1 MTPQNAQNLSVIVN
15 EEFAGIS
22 SEVLNLNVRWV
33 DDIDYDPITK
43 EAIATPIAD
52 ALNFR
57 HTRFGWQTKPN
68 LTATLFMGE
77 NGETWQAKIFG
88 EDGQAWLN
96 TYQNQG
102 KRTGHYMAPKDIGD
116 KPYLPTIPH
125 EIARQAAAKVSPILE
140 LSLLEWFANNGL
152 FWDWFQEHPEIPL
165 IVTEGAKKALAAI
178 SQGYIALSLYGCNCG
193 AKDLTV
199 KPELL
204 PYVQNRPII
213 IGFDHDIKP
222 ETRYKVFKATK
233 RLATAIF
240 VHAKGQPAIASWNA
254 NDGKGL
260 DDLIA
265 HDPQLFHTA
274 IETAQSFEKWKFSQ
288 YSDLSH
294 YNPLKVNTR
303 YLEMTLPDSARLIAL
318 KSPKGTGKTEW
329 IAKQVSQAIA
339 SGIPIIVLS
348 HREQLVKELTNRF
361 GVAYRTELKELG
373 EGKQFGYGLCI
384 DSLHPKANPPFS
396 PESWEGCWVILDE
409 CEQVFW
415 HLLNSNTC
423 QYNRVAILETLTE
436 LFNCADKIFV
446 ADADL
451 SKVSLDYLTR
461 LLDEPVIPW
470 LVINEWKP
478 TTPRRAFVYNA
489 PEGLLSD
496 LLESIRNGDR
506 VIVHTG
512 AQKVSS
518 RWGTI
523 NLESL
528 IKKAFPS
535 LKILRIDAESV
546 ATLGHS
552 AYGCMGNL
560 NAVLPLYDVVIASPT
575 IETGVSI
582 DIKHFHRV
590 FGFANGTQTV
600 GAVCQTLER
609 VRDDIPRHIWINKYS
624 NQRIGNGSHDPG
636 RLLKSQEK
644 LFKAN
649 FHFLGQLDAIA
660 DFDDKTP
667 QHLRTWTILSALHN
681 YGFKNYRTM
690 ILEQLQEEGYLLVD
704 VVEPDNQQEIK
715 QEVKAIAEANYHA
728 HCEQVCDSP
737 TLNDLDYHK
746 VKDKRAKT
754 DVERLSEKKTAIA
767 KRYLTED
774 VTPDL
779 VKADDQ
785 GLYGQLQLH
794 YYLTVGNSYLK
805 RRDTQKAAKLSHEN
819 KVFTPDFNHAAL
831 SAKVRA
837 MQAVNIEQFLDG
849 DRLFTS
855 ESLQEWFDGLLSCRQ
870 DVKLYLNQTIHPD
883 KDTPIGVAQRLLGT
897 IGLKLTCV
905 ERRRVKGKITRF
917 YQMTDLNPNDRA
929 NIFARWLERDMV
941 LCDIPSIKE
950 FRTGT

>member
-22 SEVLNLNVRWV
+22 PEVLNLNVRWV
-33 DDIDYDPITK
+33 NDIEYDPITK

-57 HTRFGWQTKPN
+57 YTRFGWQTKPN
-68 LTATLFMGE
+68 LTAALFMGE
-77 NGETWQAKIFG
+77 DGQAWQAKIFG
-88 EDGQAWLN
+88 EDAPQWLV

-102 KRTGHYMAPKDIGD
+102 KRTGQYLAPKGIGD
-116 KPYLPTIPH
+116 KPYLPNIPRETI
-125 EIARQAAAKVSPILE
+125 EAIAAHYGIKPPDPWIPVWTWILY
-140 LSLLEWFANNGL
+140 
-152 FWDWFQEHPEIPL
+152 HKEIPL
-165 IVTEGAKKALAAI
+165 IITEGGKKALAAI
-178 SQGYIALSLYGCNCG
+178 SQGYIALSLFGCHCG
-193 AKDLTV
+193 ATDTTI

-204 PYVQNRPII
+204 PYVEGRNCLIA
-213 IGFDHDIKP
+213 FDRDSK
-222 ETRYKVFKATK
+222 EKAEKTVLKATK
-233 RLATAIF
+233 RLGRAIAYF
-240 VHAKGQPAIASWNA
+240 AKGKPSVMTWDGRQ
-254 NDGKGL
+254 GKGI

-265 HDPQLFHTA
+265 NDPQLFHQAIATA
-274 IETAQSFEKWKFSQ
+274 KTFEKWKLGH

-303 YLEMTLPDSARLIAL
+303 YLETTLPDLVRLVAL

-329 IAKQVSQAIA
+329 IAQQVSQAIA

-373 EGKQFGYGLCI
+373 EGKQMGYGLCV
-384 DSLHPKANPPFS
+384 DSLHPKANPPFN
-396 PESWEGCWVILDE
+396 PESWENCWVIIDE

-423 QYNRVAILETLTE
+423 QYNRVAILETLTG
-436 LFNCADKIFV
+436 LLNCADKIFV

-451 SKVSLDYLTR
+451 SKVSLDYVTR
-461 LLDEPVIPW
+461 LLDEPIIPW
-470 LVINEWKP
+470 VVVNEWKP
-478 TTPRRAFVYNA
+478 TTPRRAFVYNS
-489 PEGLLSD
+489 PEALLSD

-506 VIVHTG
+506 AIVHTG
-512 AQKVSS
+512 AQKISS
-518 RWGTI
+518 QWGTI

-528 IKKAFPS
+528 IKKAFPT

-546 ATLGHS
+546 ATPGHS

-582 DIKHFHRV
+582 DVKHFDRV

-600 GAVCQTLER
+600 GAVCQTFAR
-609 VRDDIPRHIWINKYS
+609 VRDDIPRHIWIKEYS

-667 QHLRTWTILSALHN
+667 QHLKTWATLSALHN
-681 YGFKNYRTM
+681 YGFKNYRAS
-690 ILEQLQEEGYLLVD
+690 ILDLLEEEGYQLID
-704 VVEPDNQQEIK
+704 VVEPDDQPEIK
-715 QEVKAIAEANYHA
+715 QEVKAIAQANYHA
-728 HCEQVCDSP
+728 HCEQVCETP
-737 TLNDLDYHK
+737 TLNDLDYQK
-746 VKDKRAKT
+746 VRDKRAKT
-754 DVERLSEKKTAIA
+754 DAERLSEKKTAIA

-794 YYLTVGNSYLK
+794 YYLTVGNRYLK
-805 RRDTQKAAKLSHEN
+805 RRDTQKAAKLSHES
-819 KVFTPDFNHAAL
+819 KVFTPDFNHTAL

-837 MQAVNIEQFLDG
+837 MQAVNIEQFFDG

-855 ESLQEWFDGLLSCRQ
+855 ESLEEWFDVLLSCRQ
-870 DVKLYLNQTIHPD
+870 DVKLYLNQTIHPE
-883 KDTPIGVAQRLLGT
+883 KDTPIGVAQLLLVT
-897 IGLKLTCV
+897 MGLKLTCV
-905 ERRRVKGKITRF
+905 ERRRVEGKITRF

-929 NIFARWLERDMV
+929 NIFVRWLERDAA
-941 LCDIPSIKE
+941 LCDIPSIKK
-950 FRTGT
+950 FITAT